1 LFHVV
6 QTWKSAEVGSMKAR
20 SMFAALALGAALL
33 AGPALAEDGPTVTLV
48 VKDHKFDQTQPKAV
62 ANKPFTIV
70 VKNQDQTAM
79 EFESKSLRVEKVIP
93 GGGEASF
100 KIRALAPGKY
110 KFEDEFHDKTAKGE
124 LIVE

>member
-1 LFHVV
+1 MSKTIHSRLV
-6 QTWKSAEVGSMKAR
+6 
-20 SMFAALALGAALL
+20 ALALGGALL
-33 AGPALAEDGPTVTLV
+33 AAWASIGVAPAFAEDGATITLT
-48 VKDHKFDQTQPKAV
+48 VKDHKFDQTQPRAA

-70 VKNQDQTAM
+70 VKNADQTAM

-93 GGGEASF
+93 GGAEASF

>member
-1 LFHVV
+1 MSMILR
-6 QTWKSAEVGSMKAR
+6 SALLA
-20 SMFAALALGAALL
+20 AALATVA
-33 AGPALAEDGPTVTLV
+33 PALAEDGATVTLS
-48 VKDHKFDQTQPKAV
+48 VKDHRFQPVEPRAA

-79 EFESKSLRVEKVIP
+79 EFESKSLRVEKVIA
-93 GGGEASF
+93 GGAEASF

>member
-1 LFHVV
+1 MSL
-6 QTWKSAEVGSMKAR
+6 QTWKSAEVWSMKAR

-93 GGGEASF
+93 GGAEASF

>member
-1 LFHVV
+1 MSNRF
-6 QTWKSAEVGSMKAR
+6 R
-20 SMFAALALGAALL
+20 SILAATALCGGALL
-33 AGPALAEDGPTVTLV
+33 AAAPAIAEDGPTLTLT

-70 VKNQDQTAM
+70 VKNLDKTPV
-79 EFESKSLRVEKVIP
+79 EFESKSLRVEKVIA
-93 GGGEASF
+93 GGAEASF

-110 KFEDEFHDKTAKGE
+110 KFEDEFHDKTARGE

>member
-1 LFHVV
+1 MRF
-6 QTWKSAEVGSMKAR
+6 R
-20 SMFAALALGAALL
+20 SILAVAALGGALIAA
-33 AGPALAEDGPTVTLV
+33 PAVAQEGTTIVLT
-48 VKDHKFDQTQPKAV
+48 VKDHRFDQTQPKAV

-93 GGGEASF
+93 GGAEASF

>member
-1 LFHVV
+1 MMV
-6 QTWKSAEVGSMKAR
+6 R
-20 SMFAALALGAALL
+20 SLFAAVALGGALL
-33 AGPALAEDGPTVTLV
+33 AAAPAVAEDGPTITLT

-79 EFESKSLRVEKVIP
+79 EFESKSLRVEKVIA
-93 GGGEASF
+93 GGAEASF